1 MRRKFREEER
11 DKRKREERKD
21 GDGDGGGAVGVGD
34 GPRKLR
40 CGHST
45 VNRCKLRYSVQSP
58 ASPGSCDCL
67 YNHVDV
73 TPTACR
79 FRSEVACRCL
89 HLPIRLVFLVFF
101 LLYST
106 RQTPRCFKVAVVEE
120 QAIEFLQLFCLI
132 CLFFL
137 VFLLVHLAAA
147 VAASLSPCLRTLGY
161 SVSSAPARYVTL
173 IHFGALQGG
182 KVSVNIG

>member
-1 MRRKFREEER
+1 MPLFTSSN
-11 DKRKREERKD
+11 
-21 GDGDGGGAVGVGD
+21 
-34 GPRKLR
+34 P
-40 CGHST
+40 
-45 VNRCKLRYSVQSP
+45 
-58 ASPGSCDCL
+58 SC
-67 YNHVDV
+67 
-73 TPTACR
+73 
-79 FRSEVACRCL
+79 FSG
-89 HLPIRLVFLVFF
+89 FF
-101 LLYST
+101 LAVQH
-106 RQTPRCFKVAVVEE
+106 QTDPTLLQKVAVVEE